1 LVGLHHQMADDEP
14 ESGSEGEEQTA
25 EESGAHLK
33 PKVWRA
39 AVVQEFN
46 DNVLIRSCLEIVE
59 SGETMKLHEIHFN
72 LFERYHARIENQA
85 AHRRPDELLHPHKL
99 LECTAFR
106 SQKEWDE
113 WKSACKF
120 GMGKCSASDP
130 NAGLLTDA
138 HANWASKKWEKWKLL
153 KREIHEAVQKPW
165 SQLCPNNVLPSGVT
179 KLNEMVEK
187 LRKNMFDVWK
197 FAKTSAKSK
206 VKYADQE
213 MTGPTALW
221 HPNWWAAWKAMG
233 PAAGSNCSAT
243 FMSECF
249 GMKVPSAAQAF
260 PSLLENHFQTIAQ
273 SSPNSSTANFSLQ
286 SKKEIQKESAAK
298 RAQEAALLATPQPLT
313 PATPE
318 VPSRSSRST
327 DTKVS
332 MDVRKHEIQRLHF
345 LIASPYCEAA
355 QKAEYELELFN
366 YMQLPVLAAS
376 SSDFFLG
383 RAGSACSATSATMT
397 EKSARMNAFLKGA
410 EKASMSDAA
419 TIGFRP
425 IVPPFSPPSS
435 LHSLLKM
442 PVDAALAETS
452 SIIDY
457 DQEEAAVMRGSML
470 PSCPVDI
477 AAADFANSCLN
488 LAPARNARVEP
499 EIAVTSDLL
508 HAAGERVSKPKFVDF
523 IINPV
528 PTDGSCCPVS
538 IFESLLFLRRD
549 DEHFLA
555 DRLLV
560 TEFALRESLVKF
572 ISDHADSACDALGG
586 QTFRDGINHDYVRD
600 QRELR
605 DSDFYRRAMEAE
617 PPQNPEQHVTSFWN
631 YCNAMRQP
639 KAFGDEFMI
648 AAAAMDYKAQI
659 CVLRQQDDG
668 SVLQTFHQAPDATF
682 RIYMYASIDHYEWL
696 VPASECPQSELPRI
710 TVEFN
715 PPSLKSEELD
725 RELQLNVKAT
735 IENGLQFGSQT
746 QEEWERAVAGRWHV
760 QKFDHGTDS
769 FFEAFV
775 HWRNLTNPDDARLSV
790 ASVRD
795 ATAQYI
801 YDHDGKLDDID
812 DFDSSG
818 FITLECSD
826 VDLGSDRSARRFS
839 LQQYCN
845 GIAADWPAGDL
856 EIRAVAERYEV
867 VFKILEHNC
876 AQYNV
881 RDHNDPFRAK
891 RPQCRLIRIKASP
904 SARTRLDSYTVLF
917 DPKKLAPFFKY
928 TQMMRN
934 LPVWN
939 VDMEVVHIS
948 DEVGRGVRTL
958 RKFFKGEV
966 AGLYDGHRC
975 DQQGRL
981 ITESAAVRALFQI
994 YPQLNRH
1001 VHGGPFKAS
1010 HCVCLGRNHSSGLVI
1025 DGHPLCDPVLDADI
1039 NSLGRFALSNAA
1051 TSDAAGSNTNDDDDD
1066 DDVYYYD
1073 DDDDASFCAQ
1083 PTSS

>member
-1 LVGLHHQMADDEP
+1 MADE
-14 ESGSEGEEQTA
+14 EGEDFQGA
-25 EESGAHLK
+25 GESGAERK
-33 PKVWRA
+33 KVWRA
-39 AVVQEFN
+39 AVVQEFD
-46 DNVLIRSCLEIVE
+46 DNLLIRSCLEIVE
-59 SGETMKLHEIHFN
+59 SGETLKLHEIHYK
-72 LFERYHARIENQA
+72 LFERYHARLENQS

-99 LECTAFR
+99 LELTAFKT
-106 SQKEWDE
+106 QTEWDE
-113 WKSACKF
+113 WKAANKF
-120 GMGKCSASDP
+120 GMGKPNALDP
-130 NAGLLTDA
+130 NAGLLTEG
-138 HANWASKKWEKWKLL
+138 HTIFISKKWEKWKLI
-153 KREIHEAVQKPW
+153 KREIHESVQKPW

-179 KLNEMVEK
+179 ALNEMVES
-187 LRKNMFDVWK
+187 LRRRMFDVWK

-213 MTGPTALW
+213 MTGPTANW
-221 HPNWWAAWKAMG
+221 HPNWWPAWKALG

-249 GMKVPSAAQAF
+249 GMKIPTAAQAF

-273 SSPNSSTANFSLQ
+273 ASPHTSTANFGLQ
-286 SKKEIQKESAAK
+286 SKKDIQKESAAK
-298 RAQEAALLATPQPLT
+298 RAQEAALMATPPPLT
-313 PATPE
+313 PAVTPE
-318 VPSRSSRST
+318 VPRSSRST
-327 DTKVS
+327 NTKAL
-332 MDVRKHEIQRLHF
+332 MDVRKQEIQRLEF
-345 LIASPYCEAA
+345 LIISPFCEAD
-355 QKAEYELELFN
+355 QKAQYEFELFN
-366 YMQLPVLAAS
+366 YMQLPVLAAA
-376 SSDFFLG
+376 SSDCFPA

-410 EKASMSDAA
+410 EKAQFNDAA
-419 TIGFRP
+419 TIGHRP
-425 IVPPFSPPSS
+425 IVPPFSPLSS

-442 PVDAALAETS
+442 PVDAPDDEASQTV
-452 SIIDY
+452 IDY
-457 DQEEAAVMRGSML
+457 DQEEVAMMRGSSLVL

-488 LAPARNARVEP
+488 LATARVKQET
-499 EIAVTSDLL
+499 AATSDLL

-538 IFESLLFLRRD
+538 IFESLLFLRRS

-560 TEFALRESLVKF
+560 TEVALRQSLVKF
-572 ISDHADSACDALGG
+572 ISDHADSKCDALGG
-586 QTFRDGINHDYVRD
+586 QTFRDGIHHDYVRD

-617 PPQNPEQHVTSFWN
+617 PPQDPEQRVTSFWN

-648 AAAAMDYKAQI
+648 AAAATDYKAQI
-659 CVLRQQDDG
+659 CVFRMQADG
-668 SVLQTFHQAPDATF
+668 SVLPTFYQAPDATF
-682 RIYMYASIDHYEWL
+682 RIYLYAKNDHYEWL

-710 TVEFN
+710 TFEFN
-715 PPSLKSEELD
+715 PPSLKCEEFD
-725 RELQLNVKAT
+725 REFQLSVKAT

-801 YDHDGKLDDID
+801 YDHNGKLDDID

-826 VDLGSDRSARRFS
+826 VDLGSDRSSRRFS

-845 GIAADWPAGDL
+845 GIASDWPAGDL
-856 EIRAVAERYEV
+856 EIRAVAENYNV
-867 VFKILEHNC
+867 VFKILEHEC
-876 AQYNV
+876 AMCNV
-881 RDHNDPFRAK
+881 RDYSDPFRAK
-891 RPQCRLIRIKASP
+891 RPQCRLIRIKDSP
-904 SARTRLDSYTVLF
+904 SARTRLDSYSVLF
-917 DPKKLAPFFKY
+917 DPKTLPPFFKY
-928 TQMMRN
+928 TQLMRN

-975 DQQGRL
+975 DQKGNL
-981 ITESAAVRALFQI
+981 ITESAAVRALFVLH
-994 YPQLNRH
+994 PQLNRH
-1001 VHGGPFKAS
+1001 VVGGPFKAS

-1051 TSDAAGSNTNDDDDD
+1051 TSDAAGTDANDDYDN
-1066 DDVYYYD
+1066 VYYYYD
-1073 DDDDASFCAQ
+1073 DDDDDES
-1083 PTSS
+1083 